1 MGIVSGIVLYAVIWF
16 MVLFIVL
23 PIRLET
29 QGDQGKIVPG
39 THAGA
44 PANLNMGRKA
54 KLVTLIS
61 AGVWVVLASII
72 FSGLISVRDFDWFD
86 RMGPAAAD
94 APE

>member
-16 MVLFIVL
+16 MILFIVL

-72 FSGLISVRDFDWFD
+72 FSGLISVRDFDWFG

>member
-16 MVLFIVL
+16 MILFIVL